1 MPVKIIQNVSEL
13 STIINQPLI
22 SDWFEVNQN
31 LINLFAEATKDSQ
44 WIHVDAERARSES
57 PFGTTIAHGFL
68 TLSLLSHLSE
78 NVLQIVT
85 KPKLSV
91 NYGFNK
97 VRFAAPVPA
106 ESKIRLRMTLK
117 TIEEIAGGS
126 QMTWDAIIES
136 ANSEKP
142 NVIAEWITRYYL

>member
-1 MPVKIIQNVSEL
+1 MQNVSEL
-13 STIINQPLI
+13 STIINESLI
-22 SDWFEVNQN
+22 SDWFEVSQN

-78 NVLQIVT
+78 SVLQIT
-85 KPKLSV
+85 NKPKLSV

-97 VRFAAPVPA
+97 VRFAASVTV
-106 ESKIRLRMTLK
+106 ESKIRLRITLK

-126 QMTWDAIIES
+126 QMTWDAVIES
-136 ANSEKP
+136 EDSEKP